1 VSAALPGP
9 VRLWPYQ
16 REIAQIRLL
25 KWATDNGSVLTMRRF
40 FRSIVD
46 VFDDVPNI
54 AHVEPLAARRAFH
67 VIAGIRLRD
76 AISVDLRCGMSV
88 FFFLQSKSA
97 LQAQK
102 QPARLTG
109 DVAERAADPVIHTRC
124 AEPNR

>member
-1 VSAALPGP
+1 
-9 VRLWPYQ
+9 LWPYQ

-88 FFFLQSKSA
+88 FFFLQSKKRVAS
-97 LQAQK
+97 
-102 QPARLTG
+102 PETARPTYGGMSPNGL
-109 DVAERAADPVIHTRC
+109 PTR
-124 AEPNR
+124 